1 MAKRKS
7 STQADSS
14 ESQAE
19 YSEDA
24 RVGAAKSTRP
34 TRTLSPEHAA
44 AVCNYVNDFKGG
56 RRGSHIIIQTVMLGQ
71 VDVGMYCLIV
81 RVR

>member
-1 MAKRKS
+1 MAKRTS
-7 STQADSS
+7 STQDDSS
-14 ESQAE
+14 KSQAE
-19 YSEDA
+19 YSEDV
-24 RVGAAKSTRP
+24 RIGAANPTRP
-34 TRTLSPEHAA
+34 MRTVSPEQAA

-56 RRGSHIIIQTVMLGQ
+56 RRGSHIYIQTVMLGQ